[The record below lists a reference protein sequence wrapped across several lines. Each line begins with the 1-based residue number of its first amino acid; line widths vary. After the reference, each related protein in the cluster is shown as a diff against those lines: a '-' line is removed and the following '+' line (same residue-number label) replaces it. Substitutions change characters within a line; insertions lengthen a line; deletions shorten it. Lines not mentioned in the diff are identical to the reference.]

1 MYPKVN
7 LTSQVQLKCEV
18 SGRPQPDTKWFK
30 DDKLLLPDDDNL
42 NLILDSNSLTIRS
55 FLPNDTGNYTCLKT
69 NLGGALAGH
78 LQLDYVPVLGK

>member
-1 MYPKVN
+1 MN
-7 LTSQVQLKCEV
+7 LTGQVRLKCKV
-18 SGRPQPDTKWFK
+18 SGRPEPDTKWFK

-69 NLGGALAGH
+69 NLGGRLAGH
-78 LQLDYVPVLGK
+78 LHLDYVSVLGK